1 MFLFIKERDESA
13 GTAIVEAI
21 AIGEPPDFV
30 IKTDTSAELD
40 PSMLAIVIEFIFKTL
55 FAAQASISVVRVV
68 SKVAWTLLPKID
80 VTFTIFGAAIMY
92 SFYPKTIAIAILFP
106 VVIPAVSKLKT
117 PDPLVTSACP
127 LVPSA
132 VGNVKLKFDPKVVV
146 FKAT

>member
-55 FAAQASISVVRVV
+55 FRIYRSS
-68 SKVAWTLLPKID
+68 L
-80 VTFTIFGAAIMY
+80 
-92 SFYPKTIAIAILFP
+92 
-106 VVIPAVSKLKT
+106 
-117 PDPLVTSACP
+117 
-127 LVPSA
+127 
-132 VGNVKLKFDPKVVV
+132 
-146 FKAT
+146 